1 MDLGKVFSYPARFA
15 LKIFWYGLLAIIVI
29 TFIRI
34 GYCVSVANT
43 SLNMILP
50 QIARYVAEYNGLPID
65 GSARDDTVALCRVL
79 SDANLVSEYDSAGNP
94 TTRQN
99 AAFEY
104 RIDGS
109 RATQYNLEEII
120 YALESNTGKD
130 GNNSLRA
137 YIAGDPTD
145 GVYYSN
151 ITHHHRLA
159 QRGNIIT
166 VELTVW
172 ANIFSPFSING
183 RTVFPGI
190 SYPITRTMNV
200 PAVKYY
206 REFGDGDDRP

>member
-79 SDANLVSEYDSAGNP
+79 SDANLVSDYDSAGNP

-104 RIDGS
+104 KIDGN
-109 RATQYNLEEII
+109 RATQYNLEDIVW
-120 YALESNTGKD
+120 ALEHNTGKD

-137 YIAGDPTD
+137 YLATD
-145 GVYYSN
+145 HDHGCYFS
-151 ITHHHRLA
+151 TPSHSDRLA
-159 QRGNIIT
+159 QRANIIT

-172 ANIFSPFSING
+172 ATIFSPFSING
-183 RTVFPGI
+183 NTVFPGY

-200 PAVKYY
+200 PAVRYY
-206 REFGDGDDRP
+206 REFEAGGP